1 MSEIINDQRAP
12 QPQPEPKRSP
22 LVPVLIVAVVA
33 LLGAVAYLWNAKST
47 VESEKVTVEN
57 KLDETEQLKLQLN
70 SQYYESLNELES
82 MRGTNAELNELIDSQ
97 KADLEQQRNRIT
109 RLMAD
114 KRNLGAA
121 RNEIAKLKA
130 QTEQY
135 VVEINQLREENGLL
149 TQQNATLS
157 TENQGLQQTVAETN
171 MANQELTN
179 ARAELISEKE
189 VLLTDKANLTEKVTM
204 ASSVKVANIETTG
217 LRLKD
222 NGKTVRKKY
231 AKNVDLLNVCF
242 ETTENNIVQPGD
254 EVFHVRIINPLGET
268 LAVEEMGSGV
278 LVNALTKEQVR
289 FTKTVDHTYANGVGE
304 VCMTWDAPAALAK
317 GEYGVQ
323 VYNKNYLAGEGSF
336 RLK

>member
-1 MSEIINDQRAP
+1 MSEIIEQ
-12 QPQPEPKRSP
+12 KRSP
-22 LVPVLIVAVVA
+22 LVPILIVAVIA
-33 LLGAVAYLWNAKST
+33 LLGALGYMWKSNNDLQTSYVAT
-47 VESEKVTVEN
+47 SE

-70 SQYYESLNELES
+70 TQYYESLNELES
-82 MRGTNAELNELIDSQ
+82 MRGTNAELNELIDAQ
-97 KADLEQQRNRIT
+97 KAELEQQKNNID
-109 RLMAD
+109 RLMRD

-121 RNEIAKLKA
+121 RREIAALKA
-130 QTEQY
+130 STERY
-135 VVEINQLREENGLL
+135 VAEINDLKEQNGLL

-157 TENQGLQQTVAETN
+157 TENQGLQQAVAEVRTS
-171 MANQELTN
+171 NQELTD
-179 ARAELISEKE
+179 ARAQLISEKE
-189 VLLTDKANLTEKVTM
+189 VLTGERDRLTEKVTM
-204 ASSVKVANIETTG
+204 ASAVKVANVETTG

-222 NGKTVRKKY
+222 NGKTARKKY

-242 ETTENNIVQPGD
+242 ETTRNEIVQPG
-254 EVFHVRIINPLGET
+254 EERFHVRIINPLGET

-289 FTKTVDHTYANGVGE
+289 FTKAVEHAYANGANE
-304 VCMTWDAPAALAK
+304 VCLTWDAPAALAK